1 MIIKKLVLNNYKTF
15 YGHQEL
21 DLDIPDN
28 SRKDNKNIILIGGL
42 NGSGKTS
49 ILKAIHY
56 SLFGK
61 RGISAEEYK
70 RIFSNVINNT
80 FFNEG
85 GRECYVVL
93 IVEVNNKEEW
103 ELKTKWIFDHNKI
116 QINETREITIRK
128 PGARIGRTQI
138 INNMETYNRF
148 IDRTIPYHVA
158 PFFIFDGEEIKD
170 IILRQNSHE
179 MEEAIQK
186 LSGLEAFK
194 KLKADL
200 EEARSYI
207 YKQILI
213 SKRTEDTQKVDN
225 KKIISKRLEID
236 DELDELSLKKEKIYT
251 KQKDLIEKITFLK
264 DQRMKKVAFNSTS
277 REVYIK
283 KMTASETRVQSL
295 ETSFTNE
302 FLASAIDILLKDQY
316 LLLQNELKK
325 EESYQQ
331 QKLIKEASLVP
342 YHNFISSLFEVDIEP
357 PLTSTQKE
365 DLRKCGEKVWTKLNK
380 VNSELEEIE
389 LLHDLNNE
397 QYRKLM
403 NLPIKTSQHLASI
416 YSQMEKEK
424 AMILQYESEIRNAP
438 DSVDIE
444 EENEKIDNLTK
455 MLGEVEMKLKSTVR
469 KINTL
474 SEEKTRLSKRLTH
487 IEKKE
492 DNNNQD
498 QEQYEAITVIV
509 QMLDEF
515 IVKSTQLKA
524 NFIHEQFK
532 LMLNQLFRKQDEF
545 GKIEFD
551 MSSFTI
557 RLYNDRNQE
566 ISIHDRSAGEMQIIS
581 SALIW
586 ALTKS
591 SRYVLPMII
600 DTPLGRLDSYHRSY
614 LIDHYYKELSEQV
627 IILSTDT
634 EITADYIK
642 QIKDSTYKQFTLDYD
657 QNRKYTLI
665 KPGYFQTR
673 GGV

>member
-28 SRKDNKNIILIGGL
+28 SRQDNKNIILIGGL

-61 RGISAEEYK
+61 RGMSPEEYK

-80 FFNEG
+80 FFNES
-85 GRECYVVL
+85 GRECYIVL
-93 IVEVNNKEEW
+93 TVEVNNKEEW
-103 ELKTKWIFDHNKI
+103 ELKTKWIFDHSKI
-116 QINETREITIRK
+116 QVYETREITIRK

-170 IILRQNSHE
+170 IILRQNSYE
-179 MEEAIQK
+179 MKEAIQK
-186 LSGLEAFK
+186 LSGLEAYKALRTDLTDALSFLSTKIFK
-194 KLKADL
+194 AN
-200 EEARSYI
+200 A
-207 YKQILI
+207 
-213 SKRTEDTQKVDN
+213 SKSPETNQDKVKYELAETN
-225 KKIISKRLEID
+225 KS
-236 DELDELSLKKEKIYT
+236 LDESKARKDKEENRKTKLLDQIQALKKERENKI
-251 KQKDLIEKITFLK
+251 KLN
-264 DQRMKKVAFNSTS
+264 ASS

-283 KMTASETRVQSL
+283 KLTASETKLQSF
-295 ETSFTNE
+295 ETNFTKE
-302 FLASAIDILLKDQY
+302 FMDSAFDILLRDQY
-316 LLLQNELKK
+316 LLLQKELKK
-325 EESYQQ
+325 EESYMQ
-331 QKLIKEASLVP
+331 QKLVKEASLVP
-342 YHNFISSLFEVDIEP
+342 YQNFISNLFEVELDP

-365 DLRKCGEKVWTKLNK
+365 NLLLSGEKIWSKLNK
-380 VNSELEEIE
+380 INSEPEEIE
-389 LLHDLNNE
+389 LLHDLNKE
-397 QYRKLM
+397 QHRKLM
-403 NLPIKTSQHLASI
+403 NLPIKTSQHLTSI
-416 YSQMEKEK
+416 YNQMEKERTL
-424 AMILQYESEIRNAP
+424 IQQYESEIRKAP
-438 DSVDIE
+438 ESVDIE

-455 MLGEVEMKLKSTVR
+455 MLGEVELRLKSATR

-474 SEEKTRLSKRLTH
+474 SEERARLSKKLTQT
-487 IEKKE
+487 EKKE
-492 DNNNQD
+492 DNNNQY
-498 QEQYEAITVIV
+498 QEQFEAIALII
-509 QMLDEF
+509 QFLDDYIE
-515 IVKSTQLKA
+515 KLTKLKA

-566 ISIHDRSAGEMQIIS
+566 ISVHDRSAGEMQIIS

-591 SRYVLPMII
+591 SRYALPMII

-614 LIDHYYKELSEQV
+614 LINHYYKELSEQV

-634 EITADYIK
+634 EITEDYIK

-665 KPGYFQTR
+665 IPGYFQAK

>member
-28 SRKDNKNIILIGGL
+28 SRQDNKNIILIGGL

-61 RGISAEEYK
+61 RGMSPEEYK

-85 GRECYVVL
+85 GRECYIVL
-93 IVEVNNKEEW
+93 TVEVNNKEEW
-103 ELKTKWIFDHNKI
+103 ELKTKWIFDHSKI
-116 QINETREITIRK
+116 QVHETREITIRK

-170 IILRQNSHE
+170 IILRQNSYE
-179 MEEAIQK
+179 MKEAIQK
-186 LSGLEAFK
+186 LSGLEAYKALKTDLTDALSFLSTKIFK
-194 KLKADL
+194 AN
-200 EEARSYI
+200 A
-207 YKQILI
+207 
-213 SKRTEDTQKVDN
+213 SKSPETNQDKVKYELAETN
-225 KKIISKRLEID
+225 KS
-236 DELDELSLKKEKIYT
+236 LDEFKARKDKEENRKTKLLDQIQALKKERENKI
-251 KQKDLIEKITFLK
+251 KLN
-264 DQRMKKVAFNSTS
+264 ASS
-277 REVYIK
+277 REVYVK
-283 KMTASETRVQSL
+283 KLTASETKLQSF
-295 ETSFTNE
+295 ETNFTKE
-302 FLASAIDILLKDQY
+302 FMDSAFDILLRDQY
-316 LLLQNELKK
+316 LLLQKELKK
-325 EESYQQ
+325 EESYMQ
-331 QKLIKEASLVP
+331 QKLVKEASLVP
-342 YHNFISSLFEVDIEP
+342 YQNFISNLFEVELDP

-365 DLRKCGEKVWTKLNK
+365 NLMLSGEKIWSKLNK
-380 VNSELEEIE
+380 INSELEEIE
-389 LLHDLNNE
+389 LLHDLNKE
-397 QYRKLM
+397 QHRKLM
-403 NLPIKTSQHLASI
+403 NLPIKTSQHLTNI
-416 YSQMEKEK
+416 YNQMEKERTL
-424 AMILQYESEIRNAP
+424 IQQYESEIRKAP
-438 DSVDIE
+438 ESVDIE

-455 MLGEVEMKLKSTVR
+455 MLGEVELRLKSATR

-474 SEEKTRLSKRLTH
+474 SEERARLSKKLTQT
-487 IEKKE
+487 EKKE
-492 DNNNQD
+492 DNNNQY
-498 QEQYEAITVIV
+498 QEQFEAIALII
-509 QMLDEF
+509 QFLDDYIE
-515 IVKSTQLKA
+515 KLTKLKA

-566 ISIHDRSAGEMQIIS
+566 ISVHDRSAGEMQIIS

-591 SRYVLPMII
+591 SRYALPMII

-634 EITADYIK
+634 EITEDYIK
-642 QIKDSTYKQFTLDYD
+642 QIKDSTYNQFTLDYD

-665 KPGYFQTR
+665 IPGYFQAK
-673 GGV
+673 GVV

>member
-21 DLDIPDN
+21 DLDIPYN

-61 RGISAEEYK
+61 RGISPEEYK

-85 GRECYVVL
+85 GRECYIILSVQ
-93 IVEVNNKEEW
+93 VNNQEEW

-170 IILRQNSHE
+170 IILRQNSYE
-179 MEEAIQK
+179 MKEAIQK
-186 LSGLEAFK
+186 LSGLEAY
-194 KLKADL
+194 KALRTDL
-200 EEARSYI
+200 TEALSFLNT
-207 YKQILI
+207 KI
-213 SKRTEDTQKVDN
+213 SKANSNKSPETNQDKVKYELTETIK
-225 KKIISKRLEID
+225 S
-236 DELDELSLKKEKIYT
+236 LDEYRAKIDKEQNRKTKLLDQIQALKKERENKI
-251 KQKDLIEKITFLK
+251 KI
-264 DQRMKKVAFNSTS
+264 NSSS
-277 REVYIK
+277 REVYVK
-283 KMTASETRVQSL
+283 KQTASETRL
-295 ETSFTNE
+295 HNFEESFTKE
-302 FLASAIDILLKDQY
+302 FVDSAFDILLKDQY
-316 LLLQNELKK
+316 LLLQKELKK
-325 EESYQQ
+325 EENYLQ

-342 YHNFISSLFEVDIEP
+342 YQNFISNLFEVDLNP

-365 DLRKCGEKVWTKLNK
+365 NLMQSGEKIWSKLNK
-380 VNSELEEIE
+380 INSELEEIE
-389 LLHDLNNE
+389 LLHDLNKE
-397 QYRKLM
+397 QHRKLM
-403 NLPIKTSQHLASI
+403 NLPIKTSQHLVSI

-424 AMILQYESEIRNAP
+424 NQILQYESEIRNAP
-438 DSVDIE
+438 ESVDIE

-455 MLGEVEMKLKSTVR
+455 MLGEVELRLKSATR

-474 SEEKTRLSKRLTH
+474 SEEKTRLSKKLTQT
-487 IEKKE
+487 EKKE
-492 DNNNQD
+492 DNNSQY
-498 QEQYEAITVIV
+498 QEQFEAITLII
-509 QMLDEF
+509 QFLDDY
-515 IVKSTQLKA
+515 IVKLTKLKA

-545 GKIEFD
+545 GKVEFD
-551 MSSFTI
+551 MSSYTI

-591 SRYVLPMII
+591 SRYALPMII

-614 LIDHYYKELSEQV
+614 LINHYYKELSEQV

-634 EITADYIK
+634 EITEDYIK
-642 QIKDSTYKQFTLDYD
+642 QIEGSTYKQFTLDYD
-657 QNRKYTLI
+657 QKRKYTLI
-665 KPGYFQTR
+665 KPGYFLPK

>member
-28 SRKDNKNIILIGGL
+28 SRQDNKNIILIGGL

-61 RGISAEEYK
+61 RGMSPEEYK

-85 GRECYVVL
+85 GRECYIVL
-93 IVEVNNKEEW
+93 TVEVNNKEEW
-103 ELKTKWIFDHNKI
+103 ELKTKWIFDHSKI
-116 QINETREITIRK
+116 QVYETREITIRK

-170 IILRQNSHE
+170 IILRQNSYE
-179 MEEAIQK
+179 MKEAIQK
-186 LSGLEAFK
+186 LSGLEAYKALRTDLTDALSFLSTKIFK
-194 KLKADL
+194 AN
-200 EEARSYI
+200 A
-207 YKQILI
+207 
-213 SKRTEDTQKVDN
+213 SKSPETNQDKVKYELAETN
-225 KKIISKRLEID
+225 KS
-236 DELDELSLKKEKIYT
+236 LDESKARKDKEENRKTKLLDQIQALKKERENKI
-251 KQKDLIEKITFLK
+251 KLN
-264 DQRMKKVAFNSTS
+264 ASS

-283 KMTASETRVQSL
+283 KLTASETKLQSF
-295 ETSFTNE
+295 ETNFTKE
-302 FLASAIDILLKDQY
+302 FMDSAFDILLRDQY
-316 LLLQNELKK
+316 LLLQKELKK
-325 EESYQQ
+325 EESYMQ
-331 QKLIKEASLVP
+331 QKLVKEASLVP
-342 YHNFISSLFEVDIEP
+342 YQNFISNLFEVELDP

-365 DLRKCGEKVWTKLNK
+365 NLMLSGEKIWSKLNK
-380 VNSELEEIE
+380 INSELEEIE
-389 LLHDLNNE
+389 LLHDLNKE
-397 QYRKLM
+397 QHRNLM
-403 NLPIKTSQHLASI
+403 NLPIKTSQHLTSI
-416 YSQMEKEK
+416 YNQMEKERTL
-424 AMILQYESEIRNAP
+424 IQQYESEIRKAP
-438 DSVDIE
+438 ESVDIE
-444 EENEKIDNLTK
+444 EENERIDNLTK
-455 MLGEVEMKLKSTVR
+455 MLGEVELRLKSATR

-474 SEEKTRLSKRLTH
+474 SEERARLSKKLTQT
-487 IEKKE
+487 EKKE
-492 DNNNQD
+492 DNNNQY
-498 QEQYEAITVIV
+498 QEQFEAIALII
-509 QMLDEF
+509 QFLDDYIE
-515 IVKSTQLKA
+515 KLTELKA
-524 NFIHEQFK
+524 NFIREQFK

-566 ISIHDRSAGEMQIIS
+566 ISVHDRSAGEMQIIS

-591 SRYVLPMII
+591 SRYALPMII

-614 LIDHYYKELSEQV
+614 LINHYYKELSEQV

-634 EITADYIK
+634 EITEDYIK

-665 KPGYFQTR
+665 IPGYFQAK
-673 GGV
+673 GDV

>member
-28 SRKDNKNIILIGGL
+28 SRQDNKNIILIGGL

-61 RGISAEEYK
+61 RGMSPEEYK

-85 GRECYVVL
+85 GRECYIVL
-93 IVEVNNKEEW
+93 TVEVNNKEEW
-103 ELKTKWIFDHNKI
+103 ELKTKWIFDHSKV
-116 QINETREITIRK
+116 QVHETREITIRK

-170 IILRQNSHE
+170 IILRQNSYE
-179 MEEAIQK
+179 MKEAIQK
-186 LSGLEAFK
+186 LSGLEAYKALKTDLTDTLSFLSTKIFK
-194 KLKADL
+194 ANASKSPETKQDKVKYELAETNKA
-200 EEARSYI
+200 
-207 YKQILI
+207 
-213 SKRTEDTQKVDN
+213 
-225 KKIISKRLEID
+225 
-236 DELDELSLKKEKIYT
+236 LDESKARKDKEENRKTKLLDQIQALKKERENKI
-251 KQKDLIEKITFLK
+251 KLN
-264 DQRMKKVAFNSTS
+264 ASS

-283 KMTASETRVQSL
+283 KLTASETKLQSF
-295 ETSFTNE
+295 ETNFTKE
-302 FLASAIDILLKDQY
+302 FMDSAFDILLRDQY
-316 LLLQNELKK
+316 LLLQKEIKK
-325 EESYQQ
+325 EESYMQ
-331 QKLIKEASLVP
+331 QKLVKEASLVP
-342 YHNFISSLFEVDIEP
+342 YQNFISNLFEVELDP

-365 DLRKCGEKVWTKLNK
+365 NLMLSGEKIWSKLNK
-380 VNSELEEIE
+380 INSELEEIE
-389 LLHDLNNE
+389 LLHDLNKE
-397 QYRKLM
+397 QHRKLM
-403 NLPIKTSQHLASI
+403 NLPIKTSQHLTNI
-416 YSQMEKEK
+416 YNQMEKERTL
-424 AMILQYESEIRNAP
+424 IQQYESEIRNAP
-438 DSVDIE
+438 ESVDIE

-455 MLGEVEMKLKSTVR
+455 MLGEVELRLKSATR

-474 SEEKTRLSKRLTH
+474 SEERARLSKKLTQT
-487 IEKKE
+487 EKKE
-492 DNNNQD
+492 DNNNQY
-498 QEQYEAITVIV
+498 QEQFEAIALII
-509 QMLDEF
+509 QFLDDYIE
-515 IVKSTQLKA
+515 KLTKLKA

-532 LMLNQLFRKQDEF
+532 LMLNQLFRKQYEF

-566 ISIHDRSAGEMQIIS
+566 ISVHDRSAGEMQIIS

-591 SRYVLPMII
+591 SRYALPMII

-634 EITADYIK
+634 EITEDYIK

-665 KPGYFQTR
+665 IPGYFQAK
-673 GGV
+673 GVV

>member
-21 DLDIPDN
+21 DLDIPDKP
-28 SRKDNKNIILIGGL
+28 RQDNKNIILIGGL

-61 RGISAEEYK
+61 RGMSPEEYK

-85 GRECYVVL
+85 GRECYIVL
-93 IVEVNNKEEW
+93 TVEVNNKEEW

-116 QINETREITIRK
+116 QVHETREITIRK

-170 IILRQNSHE
+170 IILRQNSYE
-179 MEEAIQK
+179 MKEAIQK
-186 LSGLEAFK
+186 LSGLEAYKALRTDLTDALSFLSTKIFK
-194 KLKADL
+194 ANV
-200 EEARSYI
+200 
-207 YKQILI
+207 
-213 SKRTEDTQKVDN
+213 SKSPETNQDKVKYELAETN
-225 KKIISKRLEID
+225 KS
-236 DELDELSLKKEKIYT
+236 LDEYKARKDKEENRKTKLLDQIQALKKERENKI
-251 KQKDLIEKITFLK
+251 KLN
-264 DQRMKKVAFNSTS
+264 ASS
-277 REVYIK
+277 REVYVK
-283 KMTASETRVQSL
+283 KLTASETKLQSF
-295 ETSFTNE
+295 ETNFTKE
-302 FLASAIDILLKDQY
+302 FMDSAFDILLRDQY
-316 LLLQNELKK
+316 LLLQTELKK
-325 EESYQQ
+325 EESYMQ
-331 QKLIKEASLVP
+331 QKLVKEASLVP
-342 YHNFISSLFEVDIEP
+342 YQNFISNLFEVELDP

-365 DLRKCGEKVWTKLNK
+365 NLMLSGEKIWSKLNK
-380 VNSELEEIE
+380 INSELEEIE
-389 LLHDLNNE
+389 LLHDLNKE
-397 QYRKLM
+397 QHRKLM
-403 NLPIKTSQHLASI
+403 NLPIKTSQHLTSI
-416 YSQMEKEK
+416 YNQMEKERTL
-424 AMILQYESEIRNAP
+424 IQQYESEIRKAP
-438 DSVDIE
+438 ESVDIE

-455 MLGEVEMKLKSTVR
+455 MLGEVELRLKSATR

-474 SEEKTRLSKRLTH
+474 SEERARLSKKLTQT
-487 IEKKE
+487 EKKE
-492 DNNNQD
+492 DNNNQY
-498 QEQYEAITVIV
+498 QEQFEAIALII
-509 QMLDEF
+509 QFLDDYIE
-515 IVKSTQLKA
+515 KLTKLKA

-532 LMLNQLFRKQDEF
+532 HMLNQLFRKQDEF

-566 ISIHDRSAGEMQIIS
+566 ISVHDRSAGEMQIIS

-591 SRYVLPMII
+591 SRYALPMII

-634 EITADYIK
+634 EITEDYIK

-665 KPGYFQTR
+665 IPGYFQAK
-673 GGV
+673 GVV

>member
-28 SRKDNKNIILIGGL
+28 SRQDNKNIILIGGL

-61 RGISAEEYK
+61 RGMSPEEYK

-85 GRECYVVL
+85 GRECYIVL
-93 IVEVNNKEEW
+93 TVEVNNKEEW
-103 ELKTKWIFDHNKI
+103 ELKTKWIFDHSKI
-116 QINETREITIRK
+116 QVHETREITIRK

-170 IILRQNSHE
+170 IILRQNSYE
-179 MEEAIQK
+179 MKEAIQK
-186 LSGLEAFK
+186 LSGLEAYKALKTDLTDALSFLSTKIFK
-194 KLKADL
+194 AN
-200 EEARSYI
+200 A
-207 YKQILI
+207 
-213 SKRTEDTQKVDN
+213 SKSPETNQDKVKYELAETN
-225 KKIISKRLEID
+225 KS
-236 DELDELSLKKEKIYT
+236 LDEFKARKDKEENRKTKLLDQIQALKKERENKI
-251 KQKDLIEKITFLK
+251 KLN
-264 DQRMKKVAFNSTS
+264 ASS
-277 REVYIK
+277 REVYVK
-283 KMTASETRVQSL
+283 KLTASETKLQSF
-295 ETSFTNE
+295 ETNFTKE
-302 FLASAIDILLKDQY
+302 FMDSAFDILLRDQY
-316 LLLQNELKK
+316 LLLQKELKK
-325 EESYQQ
+325 EESYMQ
-331 QKLIKEASLVP
+331 QKLVKEASLVP
-342 YHNFISSLFEVDIEP
+342 YQNFISNLFEVELDP

-365 DLRKCGEKVWTKLNK
+365 NLMLSGEKIWSKLNK
-380 VNSELEEIE
+380 INSELEEIE
-389 LLHDLNNE
+389 LLHDLNKE
-397 QYRKLM
+397 QHRKLM
-403 NLPIKTSQHLASI
+403 NLPIKTSQHLTNI
-416 YSQMEKEK
+416 YNQMEKERTL
-424 AMILQYESEIRNAP
+424 IQQYESEIRKAP
-438 DSVDIE
+438 ESVDIE

-455 MLGEVEMKLKSTVR
+455 MLGEVELRLKSATR

-474 SEEKTRLSKRLTH
+474 SEKRARLSKKLTQT
-487 IEKKE
+487 EKKE
-492 DNNNQD
+492 DNNNQY
-498 QEQYEAITVIV
+498 QEQFEAIALII
-509 QMLDEF
+509 QFLDDYIE
-515 IVKSTQLKA
+515 KLTKLKA

-566 ISIHDRSAGEMQIIS
+566 ISVHDRSAGEMQIIS

-591 SRYVLPMII
+591 SRYALPMII

-634 EITADYIK
+634 EITEDYIK

-665 KPGYFQTR
+665 IPGYFQAK
-673 GGV
+673 GVV

>member
-28 SRKDNKNIILIGGL
+28 SRQDNKNIILIGGL

-61 RGISAEEYK
+61 RGMSPEEYK

-85 GRECYVVL
+85 GRECYIVL
-93 IVEVNNKEEW
+93 TVEVNNKEEW
-103 ELKTKWIFDHNKI
+103 ELKTKWIFDHSKI
-116 QINETREITIRK
+116 QVHETREITIRK

-170 IILRQNSHE
+170 IILRQNSYE
-179 MEEAIQK
+179 MKEAIQK
-186 LSGLEAFK
+186 LSGLEAYKALKTDLTDALSFLSTKIFK
-194 KLKADL
+194 AN
-200 EEARSYI
+200 A
-207 YKQILI
+207 
-213 SKRTEDTQKVDN
+213 SKSPETNQDKVKYELAETN
-225 KKIISKRLEID
+225 KS
-236 DELDELSLKKEKIYT
+236 LDEFKARKDKEENRKTKLLDQIQALKKERENKI
-251 KQKDLIEKITFLK
+251 KLN
-264 DQRMKKVAFNSTS
+264 ASS
-277 REVYIK
+277 REVYVK
-283 KMTASETRVQSL
+283 KLTASETKLQSF
-295 ETSFTNE
+295 ETNFTKE
-302 FLASAIDILLKDQY
+302 FMDSAFDILLRDQY
-316 LLLQNELKK
+316 LLLQKELKK
-325 EESYQQ
+325 EESYMQ
-331 QKLIKEASLVP
+331 QKLVKEASLVP
-342 YHNFISSLFEVDIEP
+342 YQNFISNLFEVELDP

-365 DLRKCGEKVWTKLNK
+365 NLMLSGEKIWSKLNK
-380 VNSELEEIE
+380 INSELEEIE
-389 LLHDLNNE
+389 LLHDLNKE
-397 QYRKLM
+397 QHRKLM
-403 NLPIKTSQHLASI
+403 NLPIKTSQHLTNI
-416 YSQMEKEK
+416 YNQMEKERTL
-424 AMILQYESEIRNAP
+424 IQQYESEIRKAP
-438 DSVDIE
+438 ESVDIE

-455 MLGEVEMKLKSTVR
+455 MLGEVELRLKSATR

-474 SEEKTRLSKRLTH
+474 SEERARLSKKLTQT
-487 IEKKE
+487 EKKE
-492 DNNNQD
+492 DNNNQY
-498 QEQYEAITVIV
+498 QEQFEAIALII
-509 QMLDEF
+509 QFLDDYIE
-515 IVKSTQLKA
+515 KLTKLKA

-566 ISIHDRSAGEMQIIS
+566 ISVHDRSAGEMQIIS

-591 SRYVLPMII
+591 SRYALPMII

-634 EITADYIK
+634 EITEDYIK

-665 KPGYFQTR
+665 IPGYFQAK
-673 GGV
+673 GVV